1 MEQIARKVVPFFY
14 VGGRPSV
21 YITYIPRGKMLPS
34 TGKFKFNGTAVPL
47 SAVKKPKPPKSPTV
61 SSPVNVAALL

>member
-1 MEQIARKVVPFFY
+1 
-14 VGGRPSV
+14 
-21 YITYIPRGKMLPS
+21 MLPS